1 LSALKSNPRNLHNQ
15 TGNIIMATAPKTGGR
30 ALGKGDLALIRELA
44 DILRDTDLSEI
55 EVERGDLKLRV
66 SRQMAT
72 QMVHA
77 ALPAPAH
84 VETKAAPPGMAPETP
99 APEAVVDFSVHPGAV
114 RAPMVGTAY
123 LSPEPGATA
132 FVKVGDTVN
141 EGDTLLLIEAMKTF
155 NPILAPSSGKVIEIL
170 VDDGAPIEFDEPL
183 LVIG

>member
-1 LSALKSNPRNLHNQ
+1 MVASTKS
-15 TGNIIMATAPKTGGR
+15 GGR

-66 SRQMAT
+66 SRQMAA
-72 QMVHA
+72 QMVQA
-77 ALPAPAH
+77 AMPAAAP
-84 VETKAAPPGMAPETP
+84 VETKSAPASMAPETP
-99 APEAVVDFSVHPGAV
+99 APEAAVDFSVHPGAV

-123 LSPEPGATA
+123 LAPEPGATP

-155 NPILAPSSGKVIEIL
+155 NPITAPQSGKIIEIL
-170 VDDGAPIEFDEPL
+170 TEDGAPIEFDEPL

>member
-1 LSALKSNPRNLHNQ
+1 
-15 TGNIIMATAPKTGGR
+15 MTAGTKGGR

-77 ALPAPAH
+77 ALPSALAAPA
-84 VETKAAPPGMAPETP
+84 EATASPTSMAPETP
-99 APEAVVDFSVHPGAV
+99 APEAAADFSVHPGAV

-123 LSPEPGATA
+123 FAPEPGATP
-132 FVKVGDTVN
+132 FVKVGDSVN

-155 NPILAPSSGKVIEIL
+155 NPILAPQSGKVIEIL
-170 VDDGAPIEFDEPL
+170 VDDGAPIEFDELL

>member
-1 LSALKSNPRNLHNQ
+1 
-15 TGNIIMATAPKTGGR
+15 MAAGTKAGAR

-55 EVERGDLKLRV
+55 EVERGGLKLRV
-66 SRQMAT
+66 SRQMAA

-77 ALPAPAH
+77 ALPAAAPP
-84 VETKAAPPGMAPETP
+84 VETKSAPATMAPETP
-99 APEAVVDFSVHPGAV
+99 APEAAVDFSVHPGAV

-123 LSPEPGATA
+123 LAPEPGATP

-155 NPILAPSSGKVIEIL
+155 NPILAPQSGKIIEIL
-170 VDDGAPIEFDEPL
+170 VDDGAPIEFDETL
-183 LVIG
+183 LVIA

>member
-1 LSALKSNPRNLHNQ
+1 MTAGTKS
-15 TGNIIMATAPKTGGR
+15 GGR

-72 QMVHA
+72 QMIQA
-77 ALPAPAH
+77 ALPAAAISPVESKSAPAS
-84 VETKAAPPGMAPETP
+84 MAPETP
-99 APEAVVDFSVHPGAV
+99 APEAAVDFSVHPGAIH
-114 RAPMVGTAY
+114 APMVGTAY
-123 LSPEPGATA
+123 FAPEPGATP
-132 FVKVGDTVN
+132 FIKVGDTVN

-155 NPILAPSSGKVIEIL
+155 NPILAPQSGKVIEIL
-170 VDDGAPIEFDEPL
+170 VDDGAPIEFDETL

>member
-1 LSALKSNPRNLHNQ
+1 MVSSTKS
-15 TGNIIMATAPKTGGR
+15 GGR

-66 SRQMAT
+66 SRQMAA
-72 QMVHA
+72 QMVQA
-77 ALPAPAH
+77 ALPAAAH
-84 VETKAAPPGMAPETP
+84 APVETKSAPAPETP
-99 APEAVVDFSVHPGAV
+99 APEAAVDFSVHPGAV

-123 LSPEPGATA
+123 LSPEPGAVS
-132 FVKVGDTVN
+132 FVKVGDMVS

-155 NPILAPSSGKVIEIL
+155 NPILAPQSGKIIEIL
-170 VDDGAPIEFDEPL
+170 VEDGAPLEFDEPL